1 MNQIDLK
8 AEIAELRRLGHDFE
22 DLRDQVRSP
31 ALPPG
36 TATRERLTAHI
47 VAANELAHR
56 TLKRLAALDNS
67 PYAAVPGGR
76 PALELL
82 AAAVCAATTAASD
95 LACALVANPL
105 QTAPFLGPPAD
116 EATLQAARLKEANP
130 RMAKHLADAAEQLEL
145 GHTSC
150 RYTAAGI
157 TRGLKRHAEQHQDQ
171 PAPPVKITDRQYAVL
186 VRLSAGGGTLHEVG
200 RSGVIKAVDKDRSAV
215 SMATLNSLIKHRLVG
230 VDTTTSLCAGQR
242 LLVTTDGTR
251 TLAAYKP
258 PAPAPTQTTALTPP
272 STQRATGRTR

>member
-1 MNQIDLK
+1 MDQIDLK
-8 AEIAELRRLGHDFE
+8 AKIAELRRLGHDFE

-67 PYAAVPGGR
+67 PYAAVPGSR

-105 QTAPFLGPPAD
+105 QTAPFPGPPAD
-116 EATLQAARLKEANP
+116 EATLWAARRKEATP

-150 RYTAAGI
+150 LYTAAGI

-171 PAPPVKITDRQYAVL
+171 PAPPVKITDSQYAVL
-186 VRLSAGGGTLHEVG
+186 VRLSAGSGTLH
-200 RSGVIKAVDKDRSAV
+200 KDRSTV
-215 SMATLNSLIKHRLVG
+215 NMATLNSLIKHRLVA
-230 VDTTTSLCAGQR
+230 VDTTTSLDAGQR

-258 PAPAPTQTTALTPP
+258 PATAPTQTTALTPP